1 MHDFEALF
9 RRHSKDLR
17 RFLRRRLACSDTA
30 ADLAQ
35 EAFYRLMRAGGAPDS
50 ADARAYLF
58 RIAANLATDH
68 QRQSRRHV
76 TGEGAE
82 LTLASMPDP
91 GPSAER
97 RALSREEWQ
106 VLLGAIGRLPPRGR
120 QVFLLHKEQ
129 GLSHAEIAQALGIS
143 KNTVIVHIMRA
154 LAQCRR
160 ALAKHRT
167 GGLPEKIPHS
177 RQIPSNGQPHPI
189 RLINVCKCE

>member
-106 VLLGAIGRLPPRGR
+106 VLLGAISRLPPRGR

-129 GLSHAEIAQALGIS
+129 GLSHVEIAQALGIS
-143 KNTVIVHIMRA
+143 KNTVIVHMMRG

-167 GGLPEKIPHS
+167 VGLSENIPH
-177 RQIPSNGQPHPI
+177 RRKIPSNGQPHPI
-189 RLINVCKCE
+189 RLTNVCKCE